1 MAVREYD
8 LFFVGGGL
16 ATLLFLREPEPAL
29 PDRVAVV
36 DPCLPRERPTVHWSY
51 WSQGATLYERFAT
64 GVWQKA
70 RVADKP
76 PESLAPFTLRLVRS
90 SDVLA
95 HFEGLMASAPI
106 AWLQTRA
113 RSITNLAAERYE
125 IVTDAGTLR
134 AKWVFDSAT
143 DVPPKFP
150 SQRGPYALESG
161 MGIRVEADG
170 PVFDP
175 VTAQPS
181 STRWMKAPSPTYCR

>member
-1 MAVREYD
+1 
-8 LFFVGGGL
+8 
-16 ATLLFLREPEPAL
+16 
-29 PDRVAVV
+29 
-36 DPCLPRERPTVHWSY
+36 
-51 WSQGATLYERFAT
+51 
-64 GVWQKA
+64 
-70 RVADKP
+70 VADKP

-134 AKWVFDSAT
+134 ARWVFDSAT

-161 MGIRVEADG
+161 MGIRVEAATG
-170 PVFDP
+170 QSSIRLP
-175 VTAQPS
+175 QPS
-181 STRWMKAPSPTYCR
+181 STRWMKAPSPTCCR